1 MWYTAAGAAAER
13 KKKGMKRMKR
23 VLALLLAVALL
34 AGIIPAAVAA
44 ETQQT
49 QTETSTTVEAQ
60 ELEGVS
66 RLDEMEPS
74 GEERALEPL
83 YAEDDLVTVI
93 VQLEDAAVMD
103 YFGISAYSLEAED
116 EDVSA
121 GAAVSAFLTSEDA
134 QALSGELLEAQDDV
148 LSDISGVVN
157 EPSAA
162 SAEGQAAAQPAE
174 MELVAQWTTLVNAV
188 AVKVPYG
195 KLDEIQNL
203 DGVKRAYVERT
214 YARPDEPVTEAGA
227 IAGYSYDMVGIQ
239 QVWNA
244 GYTGKGMLVAV
255 LDTGLD
261 LNWQAYA
268 NPHIVSVH
276 EAFTENSFK
285 SDDAADYLRYDG
297 DSLAAFLEENTLNA
311 EFRGGN
317 TELTYDY
324 NALYKNLK
332 VPFAYDYADLD
343 LNVKPT
349 DSDHGTHVSGTI
361 AGYAK
366 TEEGVVEFSGVA
378 PDAQILSM
386 KIFPDEDGGA
396 LESDTIDAL
405 EDALKL
411 GADVINLSLGSD
423 NGFAE
428 DDTAQQEMYA
438 AVRDA
443 GIVLVTSAGNADDS
457 DYQNNYGG
465 NNLTADPETSMVASP
480 AVYASNLAVASINNT
495 VDVQTVFTWTDS
507 DEVEHKVAYLDPT
520 GVAMKYKFVGQEPVS
535 VIPVGGIG
543 TYSDYSEAGFRSYYG
558 YGDQGVTGIALV
570 QRGELSF
577 ADKIKNAEN
586 FAWSYTDPDTNQYV
600 YKRPV
605 QAVLVY
611 DNEEGSLVAMGTD
624 GTSLTSAFI
633 SKADGEAIVAA
644 VKAGYDVKITVEEV
658 DELVDWDQAKE
669 MSEFTSWGAGPG
681 LELKPEITAPGGNIW
696 SSILGGSSAD
706 GTTGSYGMMSGTS
719 MAAPH
724 VTGITA
730 LVEQYVQN
738 KKPTGKEADADLTER
753 LLVSTAVPQKDGDS
767 YYSPRRQGAGLVN
780 AAAAIQTPA
789 YITVDGQRVGK
800 LELKDDP
807 DKTGSYTL
815 TFNVNNMTDN
825 ALTYEA
831 KAVLLRPDTATVNG
845 STVTLDRDVVI
856 KEVNLGSVTVSD
868 NASVPVS
875 KTVSLTGDEK
885 AELDRLFENGTY
897 VEGFVILTDAT
908 ESGNPQI
915 GLPFLAFYGD
925 WTAAPIF
932 DRATWL
938 DEVKEGQ
945 SYLDLECT
953 WSPSVLGYFD
963 GYSYNNLGQNP
974 FDSTAADTQT
984 VYHQENITI
993 SPNGDGVFE
1002 CVNDY
1007 ILYQLRDARLLVVEV
1022 RDKETGE
1029 LYYRDIAT
1037 YQFKTYYN
1045 TSYSMAVPASLYYF
1059 TGSDWDGTDLDGNVL
1074 PSGTRC
1080 VYTITAYGDGDY
1092 GAEIYYEDYNR
1103 WGTNFDAVDP
1113 TDPHTE
1119 PTFNGHKMDKTGDVI
1134 TFSVVVDTQAPVLEN
1149 NAVTFYEKDGR
1160 TYMTGT
1166 FHDEGAIASVEVRP
1180 QISRTYTDSSGKE
1193 VTEYSQ
1199 DYYNPFLCEYIY
1211 YAGTQTY
1218 TFTADVTEYK
1228 GYYNWTGNVYLYCGD
1243 YGGNERAFAIRVDAT
1258 EGLILSHTSALLYV
1272 GQSFDLSVNNNTG
1285 SDALI
1290 TRTSSNPAVATVDEY
1305 GHVVALAPGQTT
1317 ITISNGTE
1325 TVVCIVAVRERP
1337 TEVLDFDLSIENFE
1351 GLKPNG
1357 EIIVKV
1363 TNLYPADVELSEVR
1377 WDVSEDDETA
1387 ENYEGLITCEK
1398 YSSDGLSGL
1407 LYLNY
1412 SAYDPYNSGN
1422 PAIPGGS
1429 GTLTVT
1435 LNGVSRSMTLDWED
1449 LYKTNTDEDL
1459 ISDLYGNGQT
1469 VYVTMG
1475 DTATLIA
1482 KYNDSAAHGGLP
1494 VKLYSLAG
1502 AQSSGYNNPTE
1513 ESIGLILDGA
1523 PTVGTGASW
1532 SGKLVNLEGYAL
1544 PETIQVGYSYPSYDG
1559 SVYEYWWQNSGYY
1572 PYYTYD
1578 SATGE
1583 IYVYNAPYGAN
1594 NTLVIRADGVEAPG
1608 TPAGKTS
1615 GIEYEIPD
1623 ALYGPFDWT
1632 VTNGNGAMTTAE
1644 GVIVDG
1650 YTEKNVAY
1658 YTPAE
1663 PGVSYITATS
1673 KDGQY
1678 GVNFAVVCEPV
1689 KAERL
1694 ELESHGLTLNVTEMA
1709 LLKPVFQPEPT
1720 LDSDKELIWE
1730 SFNPEVATVSA
1741 NGVVT
1746 GRSAGYAFIKVSVK
1760 SNTDVYTYCIVTVN
1774 PSPFDIDWPSWPEWP
1789 TWSEWPLLA
1798 GLGSGSGISTPTA
1811 PMAFTDV
1818 SENAAYY
1825 DAVKYVYENGLM
1837 NGVSDTRFAPASTL
1851 TRAMVVTILYRIE
1864 GEPATRYNGMFRDVA
1879 NYQWY
1884 TDAVEWAAKN
1894 NIVTGYTSGKF
1905 GPEDPVTRE
1914 QLAAILYRYALSKGS
1929 VLPAGYSL
1937 TAYADGSNVSSYAV
1951 SAVKWA
1957 VAEGILEAQNGK
1969 LQPRD
1974 AANRAQVAIAVAAF
1988 HQKYVK

>member
-1 MWYTAAGAAAER
+1 
-13 KKKGMKRMKR
+13 MKR

-49 QTETSTTVEAQ
+49 QTEASATVEAQ

-83 YAEDDLVTVI
+83 HAEDDLVTVI

-214 YARPDEPVTEAGA
+214 YARPEEPVTEAGE

-239 QVWNA
+239 EVWNK

-268 NPHIVSVH
+268 DPHIVSVH
-276 EAFTENSFK
+276 EAFTEDSFK
-285 SDDAADYLRYDG
+285 SEDATDYLRYDG
-297 DSLAAFLEENTLNA
+297 KSLAAFLEENTLSA

-361 AGYAK
+361 AGYAE
-366 TEEGVVEFSGVA
+366 TAEGEVKFSGVA

-438 AVRDA
+438 TVRAA

-507 DEVEHKVAYLDPT
+507 DKVEHKVAYLDPT
-520 GVAMKYKFVGQEPVS
+520 GVAMKYKFAGQQPVS
-535 VIPVGGIG
+535 IIPVGGTG
-543 TYSDYSEAGFRSYYG
+543 TWSDYYEAGFRSYYG
-558 YGDQGVTGIALV
+558 YGEQGVSGIALV

-577 ADKIKNAEN
+577 VDKIKNAESFVWN
-586 FAWSYTDPDTNQYV
+586 YTDSATGQYV
-600 YKRPV
+600 YERPV

-611 DNEEGSLVAMGTD
+611 DNEEGSLIAMGTD

-644 VKAGYDVKITVEEV
+644 VEAGYEVKITVEEV

-669 MSEFTSWGAGPG
+669 MSEFSSWGAGPG

-706 GTTGSYGMMSGTS
+706 GSTGSYGMMSGTS

-724 VTGITA
+724 VTGITT
-730 LVEQYVQN
+730 LVEQYVQHE
-738 KKPTGKEADADLTER
+738 KPTGKEADADLTER

-789 YITVDGQRVGK
+789 YITVEGQRVGK

-807 DKTGSYTL
+807 NKTGSYTL
-815 TFNVNNMTDN
+815 TFNVNNMTADE
-825 ALTYEA
+825 LTYSIQ
-831 KAVLLRPDTATVNG
+831 AVLLRPDTATVNG

-856 KEVNLGSVTVSD
+856 REVDLGSVTVSG
-868 NASVPVS
+868 NASVPVTR
-875 KTVSLTGDEK
+875 TVSLTDTEK
-885 AELDRLFENGTY
+885 AELNDLFENGTY
-897 VEGFVILTDAT
+897 VEGFVILTAENGTD
-908 ESGNPQI
+908 PQI

-938 DEVKEGQ
+938 DEVEEGQ

-984 VYHQENITI
+984 AYHQENITI

-1022 RDKETGE
+1022 RDKETGA

-1045 TSYSMAVPASLYYF
+1045 ASYSMPLPASLYYF

-1092 GAEIYYEDYNR
+1092 GAEIYYEDHDR

-1113 TDPHTE
+1113 TDPDTE
-1119 PTFNGHKMDKTGDVI
+1119 PTFNGHAMDKSGDVI

-1149 NAVTFYEKDGR
+1149 NAVTFYEEDGR

-1180 QISRTYTDSSGKE
+1180 QISRTYTDSSGKQ

-1211 YAGTQTY
+1211 DAGTQTC
-1218 TFTADVTEYK
+1218 TFTADVTKYK

-1258 EGLILSHTSALLYV
+1258 EGLILSQTSALLYV
-1272 GQSFDLSVNNNTG
+1272 GQEFDLSVDNNTG

-1377 WDVSEDDETA
+1377 WEVSEDDETA

-1398 YSSDGLSGL
+1398 YTVDGLSGQ

-1412 SAYDPYNSGN
+1412 SAYDPYNMGY
-1422 PAIPGGS
+1422 PEIPGGS

-1435 LNGVSRSMTLDWED
+1435 LNGVSRSMTLSWED
-1449 LYKTNTDEDL
+1449 LWKTTTQEDL
-1459 ISDLYGNGQT
+1459 ISDTNYNCEQT
-1469 VYVTMG
+1469 VYVTQG
-1475 DTATLIA
+1475 ETATLVA
-1482 KYNDSAAHGGLP
+1482 KYNDTTAHDFGKVALYTAEGYEYGG
-1494 VKLYSLAG
+1494 
-1502 AQSSGYNNPTE
+1502 SSNPQTPAT
-1513 ESIGLILDGA
+1513 GLVLDG
-1523 PTVGTGASW
+1523 PDFYNVSSYYESKTWT
-1532 SGKLVNLEGYAL
+1532 GKLVNQEGYAL
-1544 PETIQVGYSYPSYDG
+1544 PENIRVLYRYDYGYYSYENELTRDA
-1559 SVYEYWWQNSGYY
+1559 YY
-1572 PYYTYD
+1572 NGYTYN
-1578 SATGE
+1578 STTGE
-1583 IYVYNAPYGAN
+1583 INVPTPSGSS
-1594 NTLVIRADGVEAPG
+1594 TILVIRADGVVSEG
-1608 TPAGKTS
+1608 NPAGELS
-1615 GIEYEIPD
+1615 GIEYETP
-1623 ALYGPFDWT
+1623 ASLYGPFDWAAT
-1632 VTNGNGAMTTAE
+1632 EGAALTGTLTTAE
-1644 GVIVDG
+1644 NVSVN
-1650 YTEKNVAY
+1650 YSTKNVAY

-1678 GVNFAVVCEPV
+1678 SVNFAVVCEPV

-1709 LLKPVFQPEPT
+1709 ILKPVFQPEPT

-1774 PSPFDIDWPSWPEWP
+1774 PSPIDIDWPSCPEWP

-1837 NGVSDTRFAPASTL
+1837 NGVSDTRFAPDSTL

-1864 GEPATRYNGMFRDVA
+1864 GEPATRYNGMFADVA

-1884 TDAVEWAAKN
+1884 TNAVEWAAKN

-1905 GPEDPVTRE
+1905 GPEDAVTRE
-1914 QLAAILYRYALSKGS
+1914 QLAAILYRYAQSKGC
-1929 VLPAGYSL
+1929 VLPAGSSL

-1957 VAEGILEAQNGK
+1957 VAEGILEAQSGK

>member
-1 MWYTAAGAAAER
+1 
-13 KKKGMKRMKR
+13 MKR
-23 VLALLLAVALL
+23 VLALLLTVALL

-103 YFGISAYSLEAED
+103 YFGISAYSLEAEN

-148 LSDISGVVN
+148 LSNISGVVN

-214 YARPDEPVTEAGA
+214 YARPEEPVTEAGA

-268 NPHIVSVH
+268 DPHIVSVH
-276 EAFTENSFK
+276 EAFTEDSFK
-285 SDDAADYLRYDG
+285 SEDAKDDLRYDG
-297 DSLAAFLEENTLNA
+297 ESLAAFLEENTLNA
-311 EFRGGN
+311 EFGGGN

-495 VDVQTVFTWTDS
+495 VDVRTVFTWTDS

-577 ADKIKNAEN
+577 VDKIKNAEN
-586 FAWSYTDPDTNQYV
+586 FIWSYTDPVTGQYV
-600 YKRPV
+600 YERPV

-644 VKAGYDVKITVEEV
+644 VEAGCDVKITVEEV
-658 DELVDWDQAKE
+658 DELVEWDQAKE

-807 DKTGSYTL
+807 NKTGSYTL

-845 STVTLDRDVVI
+845 STVTLDSDVVI
-856 KEVNLGSVTVSD
+856 QEVELGSVTVSG
-868 NASVPVS
+868 NASVSVS

-938 DEVKEGQ
+938 DEVEEGQ

-963 GYSYNNLGQNP
+963 GYSFYNLGQNP

-984 VYHQENITI
+984 KYLQENVTI
-993 SPNGDGVFE
+993 SPSGLIKS
-1002 CVNDY
+1002 VNDY
-1007 ILYQLRDARLLVVEV
+1007 ELYQLRDAKLLVVEV
-1022 RDKETGE
+1022 RDKATGE
-1029 LYYRDIAT
+1029 LYYRDFAT
-1037 YQFKTYYN
+1037 YQYKTLFNANY
-1045 TSYSMAVPASLYYF
+1045 ACPIPVSLSYF
-1059 TGSDWDGTDLDGNVL
+1059 TDTNWSGTDLDGNVL
-1074 PSGTRC
+1074 PSGTQC

-1092 GAEIYYEDYNR
+1092 GEEVYYEEYEL
-1103 WGTNFDAVDP
+1103 WGTDFEAVDP
-1113 TDPHTE
+1113 TDLSTE
-1119 PTFNGHKMDKTGDVI
+1119 PTFNGHAMDKTGDVI
-1134 TFSVVVDTQAPVLEN
+1134 SFDVMVDTEAPKLVN
-1149 NAVTFYEKDGR
+1149 NAVSVIEEDGR
-1160 TYMTGT
+1160 TYITGT
-1166 FHDEGAIASVEVRP
+1166 FMDEGSIASVEIQPLVKR
-1180 QISRTYTDSSGKE
+1180 SYRTGYGDPNYF
-1193 VTEYSQ
+1193 EYGP
-1199 DYYNPFLCEYIY
+1199 DVNNPFYVEYIY
-1211 YAGTQTY
+1211 DADVQEW
-1218 TFTADVTEYK
+1218 FFKADVTEYAHTNESFA
-1228 GYYNWTGNVYLYCGD
+1228 GENYYFSYEWTGNVYIYGGD
-1243 YGGNERAFAIRVDAT
+1243 YGGNDRTYAVTVDAT
-1258 EGLILSHTSALLYV
+1258 PGLVLSTTSALLYV
-1272 GQSFDLSVNNNTG
+1272 GQSFDLSVNNNTE
-1285 SDALI
+1285 DTEAPL
-1290 TRTSSNPAVATVDEY
+1290 TRSSSNPAVATVDEY

-1377 WDVSEDDETA
+1377 WEVSEDDETA
-1387 ENYEGLITCEK
+1387 EDYEGLINCVK
-1398 YSSDGLSGL
+1398 YTVDGLSGQ

-1412 SAYDPYNSGN
+1412 SAYDPYNMGY
-1422 PAIPGGS
+1422 PEIPGGS

-1435 LNGVSRSMTLDWED
+1435 LNGVSRSMTLSWED
-1449 LYKTNTDEDL
+1449 LWKTTTQEDL
-1459 ISDLYGNGQT
+1459 ISDTNYNCEQT
-1469 VYVTMG
+1469 VYVTQG
-1475 DTATLIA
+1475 ETATLVA
-1482 KYNDSAAHGGLP
+1482 KYNDITAHDFGKVALYTAEGYEYGG
-1494 VKLYSLAG
+1494 
-1502 AQSSGYNNPTE
+1502 SSNPQTPAT
-1513 ESIGLILDGA
+1513 GLVLDG
-1523 PTVGTGASW
+1523 PDFYNVSSYYESKTWT
-1532 SGKLVNLEGYAL
+1532 GKLVNQEGYAL
-1544 PETIQVGYSYPSYDG
+1544 PESIRVLYRYDYGYYSYENELTRDA
-1559 SVYEYWWQNSGYY
+1559 YY
-1572 PYYTYD
+1572 NGYTYN
-1578 SATGE
+1578 STTGE
-1583 IYVYNAPYGAN
+1583 INVPTPSGSS
-1594 NTLVIRADGVEAPG
+1594 TILVIRADGVVSEGNPAG
-1608 TPAGKTS
+1608 ELSGSEYETPAS
-1615 GIEYEIPD
+1615 
-1623 ALYGPFDWT
+1623 LYGPFDWAAT
-1632 VTNGNGAMTTAE
+1632 EGAALTGTLTTAE
-1644 GVIVDG
+1644 NVSVN
-1650 YTEKNVAY
+1650 YSTKNVAY

-1678 GVNFAVVCEPV
+1678 SVNFAVVCEPV

-1774 PSPFDIDWPSWPEWP
+1774 PSPFDIDWPSCPEWP

-1864 GEPATRYNGMFRDVA
+1864 GEPSTRYNGMFRDVA

-1929 VLPAGYSL
+1929 VLPAGNSL

-1957 VAEGILEAQNGK
+1957 VAEGILEAQSGK